1 MFKSMLNWEVAV
13 TSDTKQGQ
21 LATSDFWLNF
31 GYYVFSPQINCW
43 EGWGEGVGEKACL
56 VLDYSFQSA
65 CFSQGSQPTPW
76 VSNLLACLGHIEWKG
91 IVLGC
96 IHNI

>member
-13 TSDTKQGQ
+13 KSDTKQGQ

-56 VLDYSFQSA
+56 VLDYNLPVFPKA
-65 CFSQGSQPTPW
+65 
-76 VSNLLACLGHIEWKG
+76 VNLLH
-91 IVLGC
+91 GC
-96 IHNI
+96 PIFWLVWDT